1 MAVTVPHPN
10 PQETVRPDIE
20 AEFNGARAEIQEQYI
35 TDRIALEET
44 FRADL
49 EANRLARKTALRS
62 AGLNSDGSTPL
73 GYYASTVVL
82 AHNTVAPTI
91 SGEPTVGE
99 ILTVDEGTWTGD
111 PTFTYQWILADADES
126 NELEIVDGT
135 EATYLID
142 EDEEG
147 MILRVVVKGVNA
159 DGQDTATSEFTE
171 VIAAEED

>member
-1 MAVTVPHPN
+1 MTDTVPHPN
-10 PQETVRPDIE
+10 PQETIRPAIE
-20 AEFNGARAEIQEQYI
+20 AEYNGVRDELQEQYI
-35 TDRIALEET
+35 TDRIALEDVFLT
-44 FRADL
+44 ALKTNKF
-49 EANRLARKTALRS
+49 ARKTAYRA
-62 AGLNSDGSTPL
+62 AGLNSDGSTPP
-73 GYYASTVVL
+73 GYYASTVVP

-91 SGEPTVGE
+91 GGIPTVGE

-111 PTFTYQWILADADES
+111 PTFIYQWILADADET

-171 VIAAEED
+171 TIAAAE